1 MISKLKDVLS
11 WRFIFFSSFQLFGQV
26 LGLSMSILFT
36 WKLTVEDFGIY
47 NLSLSVMSILLTLSF
62 SWSSSLFTFYGTRMN
77 VTRNNVEEIVYTRL
91 RILLVTI
98 PILIFTFFALKEYIA
113 GFTSLDT
120 KIVYLILVWVFL
132 RMSQEFLIYYYI
144 AIDKRILSSTI
155 SVFNRTMTIV
165 LVLILY
171 SSFNDI
177 LIIIV
182 LAEAVSLFYWFFIR
196 RKDFNI
202 QNRKM
207 SQLSKYIKFSLWQL
221 FGYIGIYIV
230 NFGDNLFIRIFLD
243 INAIAV
249 YNSAY
254 KIFSGIFVLANVFSS
269 FFVADVAK
277 FIEKKEHRS
286 LKKFYYNTR
295 FNLLIMIFLV
305 HLLIFVFSP
314 YIFSMLFPVAY
325 YRAYLSFRIL
335 LIASMTRYITV
346 FQMMFLNLTN
356 RFRVQQSFNI
366 VTAILNMV
374 LNLFFVPVFGI
385 VGAAISTSVSYTLLL
400 ILSSLYTESKI
411 IKRIKGEDNE
421 EHCTIN
427 N

>member
-1 MISKLKDVLS
+1 
-11 WRFIFFSSFQLFGQV
+11 
-26 LGLSMSILFT
+26 
-36 WKLTVEDFGIY
+36 
-47 NLSLSVMSILLTLSF
+47 
-62 SWSSSLFTFYGTRMN
+62 MN